1 MVDVDD
7 YRWRMKMPMMVQEDV
22 GVVGGDNGGVL
33 IVQDR

>member
-7 YRWRMKMPMMVQEDV
+7 YRWRMKMSMMVQEDM
-22 GVVGGDNGGVL
+22 GVVGGDNGGVP